1 MKKLILIIA
10 LVLTT
15 VSFMAE
21 GRSRKSRLM
30 ENMRLFSQVVK
41 EVESNYVDTI
51 NVDEAVKTAIAA
63 MLRKLDPYTEY
74 LAGEEQEDFKVLN
87 QGEYGGIGSYVMSRD
102 GNVYI
107 SGPYKDSPAQKAGL
121 RHGDM
126 IMVVNGDT
134 VTGMSADQVTSR
146 LKGPQ
151 GTNVVV
157 TVKRP
162 YTADSLLTVRMVRE
176 KITIPSVPYFG
187 VVDNN
192 IGYILLNGFSEK
204 SADEVK
210 TALETLIHRDK
221 IKGLIFDLRDNGGGY
236 LESAVKILG
245 YFLPKGTE
253 VLRTRGRNA
262 ESEKIYRTHSKPIAP
277 DLPLVVLINGST
289 ASSAEITAG
298 ALQDLDRAVIV
309 GNRSFGKGLV
319 QTSVDLP
326 DNGLLKV
333 TVSKY
338 YLPSGRLIQSLDYS
352 HRAADGTVN
361 RIPDSLTTVFSTKIG
376 REVRD
381 GGGITPDSTV
391 TYPEVSRV
399 AYNLVTENWIFDYAN
414 KYRANHSS
422 MVSPREFVITDSIFD
437 DFKAS
442 IDPEKFNH
450 DNVCDLLL
458 TRLRDAAKIEGYLT
472 DSLDAQLDVVKQML
486 RLPLNEELES
496 NREMIIPYLK
506 REIAD
511 RYYSREG
518 EIESVIDT
526 DPGVIK
532 AMAIL
537 TDPKQYSAILS
548 VKK

>member
-1 MKKLILIIA
+1 MKKLILIIT
-10 LVLTT
+10 LVLTS

-87 QGEYGGIGSYVMSRD
+87 QGEYGGIGSYVMARD

-107 SGPYKDSPAQKAGL
+107 SGPYKDSPAQRAGL

-126 IMVVNGDT
+126 IMEVNGDT
-134 VTGMSADQVTSR
+134 VTGMSVDQVTSR

-157 TVKRP
+157 KVKRP
-162 YTADSLLTVRMVRE
+162 YVADSLLTVSMIRE

-187 VVDNN
+187 VVDHN

-204 SADEVK
+204 SAEEVK

-262 ESEKIYRTHSKPIAP
+262 DSEKIYRTHSKPIAP
-277 DLPLVVLINGST
+277 NLPLVVLINGST

-319 QTSVDLP
+319 QTQVDLP

-361 RIPDSLTTVFSTKIG
+361 RIPDSLTNVFSTKIG
-376 REVRD
+376 RQVRD

-450 DNVCDLLL
+450 DNVCDMLL
-458 TRLRDAAKIEGYLT
+458 TRLRDAAKIEGYLN
-472 DSLDAQLDVVKQML
+472 DSLQAQLDVVKQML
-486 RLPLNEELES
+486 RLPLNEELDT
-496 NREMIIPYLK
+496 NREMITPYLK

-526 DPGVIK
+526 DPAVIK
-532 AMAIL
+532 AMAII

-548 VKK
+548 ARK

>member
-361 RIPDSLTTVFSTKIG
+361 RVPDSLTTVFSTKIG

>member
-10 LVLTT
+10 LALTT

-41 EVESNYVDTI
+41 EVESNYVDTV

-74 LAGEEQEDFKVLN
+74 LAGEDQEEFKVLN

-134 VTGMSADQVTSR
+134 VTGMSVDQVTSR

-187 VVDNN
+187 VVDHN

-381 GGGITPDSTV
+381 GGGITPDSTI

-414 KYRANHSS
+414 KYRANHPS

-472 DSLDAQLDVVKQML
+472 DSLNAQLDVVKQML
-486 RLPLNEELES
+486 RLPLNEELDS
-496 NREMIIPYLK
+496 NREMITPYLK

-548 VKK
+548 AKK